1 MIHRFHWVSSRHA
14 SFNPL
19 QYEAANF
26 TDFEERHK
34 ETWQPWA
41 ISMGSLWQSF
51 CSHPLE
57 DAFGTGRSVVPFPL
71 SCCPVVPLSR
81 VPLAVPVGGQRAA
94 AVGERLQT
102 AGILAVY
109 MWNLKCAQHGF
120 MLEQAVATVD

>member
-26 TDFEERHK
+26 TNFEERHK

-41 ISMGSLWQSF
+41 AYGSHFVPILSRM
-51 CSHPLE
+51 
-57 DAFGTGRSVVPFPL
+57 RSVLTVPL
-71 SCCPVVPLSR
+71 SRSRCPVVPLSR

-102 AGILAVY
+102 AGILAVS
-109 MWNLKCAQHGF
+109 MWNGI
-120 MLEQAVATVD
+120 